1 MYTVK
6 KHAVAEGMVFLFAII
21 FSKKI
26 IKALTNTRLCSTII
40 ETDVRIVCSDY
51 LFDYITSVFLQTEV
65 FVMQHN
71 TILNLNKT
79 VFYIAVPL
87 ITLTCAILFFT
98 NIRAESTTKRID
110 DVVRYESVL
119 ICRGDSLWSIAR
131 ANLNHPTNTE
141 IRAYV
146 DEIVSLNKLTCTKIH
161 TGNYILVP
169 RYYDTEE
176 KEL

>member
-1 MYTVK
+1 M
-6 KHAVAEGMVFLFAII
+6 E
-21 FSKKI
+21 
-26 IKALTNTRLCSTII
+26 
-40 ETDVRIVCSDY
+40 
-51 LFDYITSVFLQTEV
+51 
-65 FVMQHN
+65 HN

-87 ITLTCAILFFT
+87 IILTCIILFFT
-98 NIRAESTTKRID
+98 NIRAESTDKRVD
-110 DVVRYESVL
+110 DVVKYESVL

-161 TGNYILVP
+161 TGNYILIP
-169 RYYDTEE
+169 KYYDAEE
-176 KEL
+176 KKL